1 MAKVEIYTNAS
12 CAWCLAAKMLLKQNG
27 YDYQEFRIDLDPDKY
42 AEMLGR
48 AQRRSV
54 PQIFIDDRL
63 IGGYEELAD
72 AVRAG
77 QIGPGGTTA

>member
-1 MAKVEIYTNAS
+1 
-12 CAWCLAAKMLLKQNG
+12 MLLKQNG

-42 AEMLGR
+42 TEMLNR

-63 IGGYEELAD
+63 IGGYVELVA
-72 AVRAG
+72 AIRAG
-77 QIGPGGTTA
+77 HSGPSGGTAA